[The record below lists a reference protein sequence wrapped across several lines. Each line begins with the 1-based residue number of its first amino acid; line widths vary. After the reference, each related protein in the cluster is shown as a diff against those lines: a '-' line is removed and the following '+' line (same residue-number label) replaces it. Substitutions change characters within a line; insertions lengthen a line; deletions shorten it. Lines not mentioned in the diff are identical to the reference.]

1 MAATLVLALM
11 AAGCGAADEGSPE
24 MRIDW
29 DLSKRHTLD
38 EVTWQDEN
46 LDLDTTSIEPLSS
59 VRLQLPSNETLRVPD
74 RVKRV
79 ILYRRSQGLEPLPGR
94 EGRILET
101 VEVYTEPLT
110 VDDAYEQALAYAKQF
125 DLPRA
130 PLDGWRQRREDGA
143 EAATDRTSTTIV
155 DRKLGGRGGPIPN
168 VELLYSPNDERPW
181 IVMVQ
186 FYWPPPKE

>member
-1 MAATLVLALM
+1 M
-11 AAGCGAADEGSPE
+11 
-24 MRIDW
+24 
-29 DLSKRHTLD
+29 
-38 EVTWQDEN
+38 TWQDEN

-110 VDDAYEQALAYAKQF
+110 VDETYEQALAYAKQF

-130 PLDGWRQRREDGA
+130 PLDGWRQRRENGA
-143 EAATDRTSTTIV
+143 EAATDVALLAQRRATV
-155 DRKLGGRGGPIPN
+155 DRDGP
-168 VELLYSPNDERPW
+168 VLLAASEGVTQRRACTVMRPC
-181 IVMVQ
+181 
-186 FYWPPPKE
+186 